1 MGTLNTAWNIA
12 TGALAGDQSA
22 LNVVANNTANANT
35 PGYTRQVA
43 NWQENDSVKIS
54 GLSYGM
60 GVSFTG
66 SSSQRDRVLE
76 QRLQQQAEVTAAGSA
91 RLMALNDVEGIFKQS
106 GSSASSSG
114 IAAAISGFYNS
125 MAQLESSPSD
135 ISLRQQVLSAA
146 DTLSQSV
153 QNAAASLVQKKA
165 SLDDQSGTILDQ
177 VSSLSQSIASLN
189 RQIESGSPS
198 SDAGALEDQRQQDLL
213 QLSQLIGIRTIP
225 TEGNGL
231 TVTTSSGAVLV
242 SKDVGIP
249 LSTSSS
255 GGVTHFFS
263 GSTDITAQLVAGG
276 GQVGGILMVRDMDIP
291 ALQSSLDLLAYSL
304 STQINAINGS
314 GYDGTGA
321 PGGNLFTSP
330 VGLAGAAANMSVVLT
345 NPGGIAAAGPSA
357 TPGVG
362 RGLTD
367 NSNAILMA
375 DQSNSLIA
383 PGQTATSF
391 FSGFVTI
398 FGSHVAAA
406 NTQHTAQQASL
417 TQLQNQRNAFS
428 TVDLNEEAAAMSNLE
443 RSFQAA
449 SKVFSILNSV
459 MAAAL
464 NLGQQTTVG

>member
-12 TGALAGDQSA
+12 TGALAADQSA

-43 NWQENDSVKIS
+43 NWQENDPVKIS

-76 QRLQQQAEVTAAGSA
+76 QRLQQQAEGTAAGSA

-125 MAQLESSPSD
+125 VAQLESSPSD

-146 DTLSQSV
+146 NTLSQSV

-242 SKDVGIP
+242 AKDVAIP
-249 LSTSSS
+249 LMTSS

-367 NSNAILMA
+367 NSNATLMA

-391 FSGFVTI
+391 FSRFVTI

-406 NTQHTAQQASL
+406 NTQQTAQQASL
-417 TQLQNQRNAFS
+417 TQLQNQRNALS